1 MTSSVHD
8 KKIPVDIKGI
18 GEKTALKFVKQYH
31 TVDGLYE
38 HIDEL
43 KGKQKEKVAA
53 GKDAAYLSLFL
64 GEIDVKVPIEMN
76 ESDMQMRD
84 LFNEQ
89 VVETLKELEFTS
101 ILRKLSAPMALPTGI
116 GRAHV

>member
-1 MTSSVHD
+1 MC
-8 KKIPVDIKGI
+8 
-18 GEKTALKFVKQYH
+18 
-31 TVDGLYE
+31 
-38 HIDEL
+38 L

-64 GEIDVKVPIEMN
+64 GEIDVKVPIEMD

-101 ILRKLSAPMALPTGI
+101 ILRKLSAPMALPTDDAASI
-116 GRAHV
+116 AYSTVSSSKDLYSPL